1 MQPRKTAEIWV
12 RTKRAQRII
21 RILNFHL
28 LTIVSLNYGRESLL
42 EVLMQN
48 IALLGFV
55 NKLLKAKYFAVLPQ
69 VNFPANNFNFHWRWR
84 LIGSKQVYLPK
95 SYLLKRYAPLELIW
109 TIMSIWLALVGCC
122 WLLCAFGM
130 LKIGLWH
137 CRDLTMSCLLAEQR
151 IKKDS
156 VSHSC

>member
-1 MQPRKTAEIWV
+1 MFRRVCSHPCAILASTKGAGHSEI
-12 RTKRAQRII
+12 TQGSLEKQYLRII
-21 RILNFHL
+21 NFTLLNL
-28 LTIVSLNYGRESLL
+28 C
-42 EVLMQN
+42 
-48 IALLGFV
+48 ALLGFV

>member
-1 MQPRKTAEIWV
+1 MFYVKVEKFLEGSLDWTPSPSPSVKIQIMGGKVCMRCIGKT
-12 RTKRAQRII
+12 
-21 RILNFHL
+21 
-28 LTIVSLNYGRESLL
+28 
-42 EVLMQN
+42 
-48 IALLGFV
+48 LLGIV
-55 NKLLKAKYFAVLPQ
+55 NKLLKTKCFTQQCFALLPQ